1 MNFIWI
7 GVAAA
12 IGGIVKGLIGWSRS
26 NEAFSGRKFLG
37 TALTA
42 LLSGLAASLVYS
54 AAVGIGLP
62 DIIVA
67 FLAGAGVDNLR
78 KEVVNNIRAKM
89 NGGNGEATS

>member
-7 GVAAA
+7 GIAAT

-26 NEAFSGRKFLG
+26 QESFSGRKFLG

-42 LLSGLAASLVYS
+42 LVSGLTVSLVYS
-54 AAVGIGLP
+54 AAIGIGLP
-62 DIIVA
+62 DIVVA

-78 KEVVNNIRAKM
+78 KELVNNVRIKTG
-89 NGGNGEATS
+89 NGGGSQ

>member
-1 MNFIWI
+1 MDFIWI

-26 NEAFSGRKFLG
+26 QEPFSGRKFLG

-42 LLSGLAASLVYS
+42 LVTGMAASMIYS
-54 AAVGIGLP
+54 AAIGIGWP
-62 DIIVA
+62 DIVLA

-78 KEVVNNIRAKM
+78 KEVVNNVRMK
-89 NGGNGEATS
+89 NGGSK